1 MSAIFVVGEKRINVE
16 GEQIISMYD
25 YVLLIR
31 FEVGSLYSRY
41 KFQSQSFNPYFKGE
55 KGNNTGS
62 YLDPE
67 KGRALPTN
75 NRHSKSRR
83 DRKFTDREHPETP
96 EDGPKY
102 LSFSIE
108 NPCFLAKKVYTT
120 IEVCVKL
127 DMF

>member
-1 MSAIFVVGEKRINVE
+1 
-16 GEQIISMYD
+16 MYD

-41 KFQSQSFNPYFKGE
+41 KFQSQSSTPISRARKATTLVAISILKREERCRQITGIQNPVE
-55 KGNNTGS
+55 IENLRIGS
-62 YLDPE
+62 I
-67 KGRALPTN
+67 
-75 NRHSKSRR
+75 
-83 DRKFTDREHPETP
+83 PETP